1 MREEKDS
8 WRKNKDVRRCNTK
21 TNETCWRFERLGFL
35 HWNSWKARAGIW
47 EPVSFV
53 FSLFENRNLKLP
65 RWADLGRRHTCICN
79 PPPVHVIWWVSRRWS
94 DVALKKQTNVS
105 LTLINAVCIYT
116 FNIVTNFLS
125 FYRYVFLSPWPQAGG
140 WTSSACRIV
149 RLISTL
155 QTRLTLCF

>member
-21 TNETCWRFERLGFL
+21 TNETCWRFERLWFL
-35 HWNSWKARAGIW
+35 HWNSWKARAGT
-47 EPVSFV
+47 FV
-53 FSLFENRNLKLP
+53 FSQFENRNLKLP

-94 DVALKKQTNVS
+94 DVALKKTNVS

-125 FYRYVFLSPWPQAGG
+125 FYRSVFLSPWPQAGG
-140 WTSSACRIV
+140 WTSRVRWCRIV
-149 RLISTL
+149 RVISTL